1 MSEAFTL
8 STVDPRFDPN
18 GPVQINGYGF
28 VPAPRVEWRSMSE
41 APTDGT
47 LIMAEV
53 DEVEMPVV
61 WWVNFEAWREV
72 HPNMSDVGEIVE
84 PRRWRDLTTEE
95 NARG

>member
-8 STVDPRFDPN
+8 STADPRFDPN
-18 GPVQINGYGF
+18 GPVQINGYSF
-28 VPAPRVEWRSMSE
+28 APVPRVEWRPMSE

-61 WWVNFEAWREV
+61 WWINFEAWREV
-72 HPNMSDVGEIVE
+72 AADMRNVGEVVE
-84 PRRWRDLTTEE
+84 PSRWRDLTAEE
-95 NARG
+95 KARA